1 MISDVIRW
9 REWVEIDV
17 CTCIFVNAGVFFMK
31 NILQL
36 FLKAIIEMALGS
48 WSEGSGKKDIGH
60 RDEL

>member
-17 CTCIFVNAGVFFMK
+17 CTCIFVNAGVLFGK
-31 NILQL
+31 ILLQL

-48 WSEGSGKKDIGH
+48 
-60 RDEL
+60 